1 MSEIDAKV
9 KLAIY
14 GMIADSGV
22 VPNSA
27 EVARK
32 IDPPSQGYGAT
43 GIDEGEVRAAFSRLH
58 AQRLLVPEP
67 GDPSRIRMAPPFSGV
82 PTAFPV
88 KANGK
93 TYFANCVWDAY
104 GIAAA
109 LHADA
114 VIPASDAHTGEPLT
128 LEVKNGRPIPKPYLA
143 HFAVPAAHWWDD
155 IVFT

>member
-1 MSEIDAKV
+1 MSAEADTKV
-9 KLAIY
+9 KLALY
-14 GMIADSGV
+14 GMTADSGV
-22 VPNSA
+22 VPTSTEIA
-27 EVARK
+27 CK
-32 IDPPSQGYGAT
+32 ID
-43 GIDEGEVRAAFSRLH
+43 IDESEVRAAFARLH
-58 AQRLLVPEP
+58 AQRLLVPEA

-88 KANGK
+88 EANGK

-114 VIPASDAHTGEPLT
+114 IIPALDAHTGEPLT
-128 LEVKNGRPIPKPYLA
+128 LEVKNGRPVPHPYVA